1 MDIES
6 RQAES
11 TARNTFCKARGEMS
25 WTYCAQREVLRM
37 PFTML
42 ALDSIEEIE
51 GRADTRSN
59 PQVGVMCRFSFE
71 V

>member
-1 MDIES
+1 MP
-6 RQAES
+6 
-11 TARNTFCKARGEMS
+11 
-25 WTYCAQREVLRM
+25 WTSCAQREVLRIS
-37 PFTML
+37 FTML